1 MAAKDNTVFSVIL
14 QFCGS
19 FHRLSPEAVLY
30 GYAKLLLMGEGT
42 IKNLLSSS
50 EVEDLNGARKVLEEN
65 RLDLELIKNG
75 TILLSKDVWLSSEE
89 EEKYLNLLMEKNE
102 EARSILIE
110 HNLRLVA
117 HIVKKFENTKED
129 KDDLLSIGAFGLIKA
144 VDTYKFDSSTKLAT
158 YAAKCIENE
167 ILMFLRS
174 SKKKKQTT
182 WLYSSI
188 GEDKEG
194 NEIKLC
200 DIIEDNS
207 PSSFDKMLYQEKME
221 TINKSLEILTERELD
236 IISRRFGLNGNSP
249 KTQRE
254 IAKDLNISRSYVSRI
269 EKRALTKLYL
279 EIKAK

>member
-1 MAAKDNTVFSVIL
+1 MIIENFMTFINKIMLFSAYVNNVSCFPKPL
-14 QFCGS
+14 
-19 FHRLSPEAVLY
+19 
-30 GYAKLLLMGEGT
+30 T
-42 IKNLLSSS
+42 N
-50 EVEDLNGARKVLEEN
+50 
-65 RLDLELIKNG
+65 
-75 TILLSKDVWLSSEE
+75 E
-89 EEKYLNLLMEKNE
+89 EEKECFEKFWKGDKK
-102 EARSILIE
+102 AKDKLIN

-117 HIVKKFENTKED
+117 HIVKKYNTAGEA
-129 KDDLLSIGAFGLIKA
+129 DDLISVGSIGLIKA
-144 VDTYKFDSSTKLAT
+144 INSFQYGKNTQFST

-200 DIIEDNS
+200 DIIEDKS

-236 IISRRFGLNGNSP
+236 IISRRFGLKGNSP

-279 EIKAK
+279 EIQAK